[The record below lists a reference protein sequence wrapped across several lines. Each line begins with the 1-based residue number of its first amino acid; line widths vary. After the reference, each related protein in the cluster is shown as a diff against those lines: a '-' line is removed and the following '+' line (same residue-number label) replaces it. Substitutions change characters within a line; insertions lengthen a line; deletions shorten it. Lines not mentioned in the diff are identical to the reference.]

1 MQKVKLILG
10 SVFIM
15 ASRFEMKLKKKCFCD
30 EMEKGELCDYCERE
44 KFLDQRADAEERF
57 KDEWYSN

>member
-1 MQKVKLILG
+1 
-10 SVFIM
+10 M